1 MKLNCVK
8 IYKNET
14 EVNKNE
20 TEVNLAVNKNCVLIT
35 YKMNFVSRQI
45 FL

>member
-8 IYKNET
+8 IC
-14 EVNKNE
+14 KNE
-20 TEVNLAVNKNCVLIT
+20 TEVNLAVNKKCVLII
-35 YKMNFVSRQI
+35 YKMNFVSKQI